1 MIMRIAV
8 AFKVVA
14 DDQDI
19 LVRDNGELDYSKA
32 HQVVSSYD
40 LNAIE
45 AAAMLKESLA
55 DAYLVGVSVGSAVIN
70 DSKLKKNVLARG
82 VDELYMLAD
91 DVYSGADAL
100 STAKAIEALAQK
112 AGSFD
117 LVVFGD
123 GSADDYA
130 QQVNVHLAENR
141 GLPSVNGVDVIAGIT
156 EQSVLVK
163 RTLDA
168 TVEVFEVD
176 LPAVIAVTSAAAL
189 PRICSMKDILAAG
202 KKPVTTLTADEL
214 GISPDN
220 VLETL
225 DVKAPKPADRKL
237 QMLDAASEADIDVFV
252 AALAEAI
259 G

>member
-1 MIMRIAV
+1 MRIAV

-32 HQVVSSYD
+32 HQMVSSYD

-45 AAAMLKESLA
+45 AAATLKESLA
-55 DAYLVGVSVGSAVIN
+55 DAVLVGISVGSAAIN
-70 DSKLKKNVLARG
+70 ESKLKKNVLARG
-82 VDELYMLAD
+82 VDELFMLAD
-91 DVYSGADAL
+91 DVYAGADAL
-100 STAKAIEALAQK
+100 STAMAIKALIEK
-112 AGSFD
+112 AGQFD
-117 LVVFGD
+117 LIFFGD

-130 QQVNVHLAENR
+130 QQVNVQLAEAM
-141 GLPSVNGVDVIAGIT
+141 GLSAVNGVGVIT
-156 EQSVLVK
+156 NVTDRSVVVK
-163 RTLDA
+163 RTLED
-168 TVEVFEVD
+168 TVEVFELV

-202 KKPVTTLTADEL
+202 KKPATTLTASDL
-214 GISPDN
+214 GLTLAN
-220 VLETL
+220 VIEVL

-237 QMLDAASEADIDVFV
+237 QMFDASNEDDINAFV
-252 AALAEAI
+252 LALAEAL